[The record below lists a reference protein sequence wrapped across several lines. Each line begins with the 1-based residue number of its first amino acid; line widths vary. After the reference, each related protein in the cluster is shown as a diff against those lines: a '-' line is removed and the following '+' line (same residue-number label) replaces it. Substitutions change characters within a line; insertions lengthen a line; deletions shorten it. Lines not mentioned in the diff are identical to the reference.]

1 MSHETLMEELPTN
14 LRIQLLSIIFEKNNL
29 HSIKFFEGKNP
40 YFIIDILPMLK
51 RISLEKDEV
60 IYGQG
65 DWIDESIYIYIF
77 IYLYIYIYIN
87 LVYFVLKG
95 SVNLVSDDHFAYRTI
110 EQGAYLG
117 ETEIINN
124 IVN

>member
-65 DWIDESIYIYIF
+65 DWIDESIYIYI
-77 IYLYIYIYIN
+77 YIN